1 MTKKKRLAKI
11 KKKKMKTQKIV
22 KSIMNDMITQV
33 EETVNPEEYFNIF
46 YLTRDDI
53 NYILNINNN
62 NVDMLN
68 NLHVEKI
75 SNIGIY
81 SRLFIRKTKTMDLEP
96 WILVNHENKQFLV
109 PKLIIK
115 EINNNID
122 KQLSDIEI
130 ATLYIEKK
138 SDLVETIL
146 FIINPELVNKK
157 QKKLNKEQQKAKEIR
172 DFLDE
177 KNRIFNDRMKHSIK
191 KNKTKLRS

>member
-1 MTKKKRLAKI
+1 
-11 KKKKMKTQKIV
+11 MKTQKMI
-22 KSIMNDMITQV
+22 KSIVDDMVTQV
-33 EETVNPEEYFNIF
+33 EETVNPEDYFNIF

-75 SNIGIY
+75 NNVGIY

-138 SDLVETIL
+138 
-146 FIINPELVNKK
+146 
-157 QKKLNKEQQKAKEIR
+157 IR
-172 DFLDE
+172 FSRNYIVYY
-177 KNRIFNDRMKHSIK
+177 KSR
-191 KNKTKLRS
+191 TC